1 MGALSILFACIGN
14 RASILLALSLPL
26 CAYLP
31 SAVSNVLLPY
41 MTFIIIGLISV
52 AMIRVDLA
60 RVVGHLK
67 SPILLPIALAI
78 LMLVFPLSVHWIARY
93 FSLAAPIHIALVL
106 MACAPPL
113 GSAPN
118 LAYLLKLDGEL
129 VFNITLAGTAII
141 PLTAPWII
149 GITLGDQ
156 MPFDQWTLFQKLLMT
171 VGSSFLIAMIVRKI
185 LGRERIKRSGAQL
198 DGISTV
204 IMVLFV
210 ATAMAG
216 VSEIIENNPVYM
228 VLLLSIAVASNFGAQ
243 LFFSIIGLI
252 VRRIGRLF
260 KSVEGMKAESVLS
273 FAMVAGNRNLGLVVA
288 VIPVAFLQEI
298 LPFLALYQV
307 PIYLTPLVGG
317 LFYGYLLNRK

>member
-1 MGALSILFACIGN
+1 MGALSILFTSIGN
-14 RASILLALSLPL
+14 RASVILALSLPL

-31 SAVSNVLLPY
+31 SAVSNALLPY

-52 AMIRVDLA
+52 AMIRVDLT

-67 SPILLPIALAI
+67 NPVSLLIALVV
-78 LMLVFPLSVHWIARY
+78 LMLAFPLGVHWIARY
-93 FSLAAPIHIALVL
+93 FSLAGPVHIALVL

-129 VFNITLAGTAII
+129 VFNITLAGTAIV

-156 MPFDQWTLFQKLLMT
+156 MSFDPWMLFQKLLIT
-171 VGSSFLIAMIVRKI
+171 VGSSFLIAIVVRKV

-216 VSEIIENNPVYM
+216 VSETIESDPVYM
-228 VLLLSIAVASNFGAQ
+228 LFLLSIAFASNFGAQ
-243 LFFSIIGLI
+243 FLFSIAGLF
-252 VRRIGRLF
+252 VRRIFQLF
-260 KSVEGMKAESVLS
+260 NSGEGMKAESVLS
-273 FAMVAGNRNLGLVVA
+273 FAMVAGNRNLGLVAA
-288 VIPVAFLQEI
+288 VIPIAFLQEI

-307 PIYLTPLVGG
+307 PIYLTPLMGG
-317 LFYGYLLNRK
+317 LFYRYVLRRK

>member
-1 MGALSILFACIGN
+1 MGALSILFARIGN
-14 RASILLALSLPL
+14 RASIILALSLPL

-31 SAVSNVLLPY
+31 SDVSNVLLPY

-52 AMIRVDLA
+52 AMIRVDLT
-60 RVVGHLK
+60 RVIGHLK
-67 SPILLPIALAI
+67 SPVSLLIALAI
-78 LMLVFPLSVHWIARY
+78 LMLAFPLGVHWIARY
-93 FSLAAPIHIALVL
+93 FSLSGPVHIALVL

-129 VFNITLAGTAII
+129 VFNITLAGTVII
-141 PLTAPWII
+141 PLTAPWVI
-149 GITLGDQ
+149 GITLGSQ
-156 MPFDQWTLFQKLLMT
+156 MSFDQWTLFQKLLIT

-185 LGRERIKRSGAQL
+185 LGRERIKRNSAQL

-216 VSEIIENNPVYM
+216 VSETIENEPLYM
-228 VLLLSIAVASNFGAQ
+228 LLLLAIAFASNFGTQ
-243 LFFSIIGLI
+243 FLFSIIGLFVQRI
-252 VRRIGRLF
+252 VRL
-260 KSVEGMKAESVLS
+260 SNSAEDMKAESVLS
-273 FAMVAGNRNLGLVVA
+273 FAMVAGNRNLGLVAA
-288 VIPVAFLQEI
+288 VIPIAVLQEI

-317 LFYGYLLNRK
+317 VLYGYLLRRK